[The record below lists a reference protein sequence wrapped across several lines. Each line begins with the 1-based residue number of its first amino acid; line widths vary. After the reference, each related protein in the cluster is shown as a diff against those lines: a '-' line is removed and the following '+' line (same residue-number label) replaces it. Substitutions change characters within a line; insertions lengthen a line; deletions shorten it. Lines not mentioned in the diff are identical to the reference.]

1 MKMRNN
7 IYVMMALVTM
17 LTIGSCREQADH
29 LVSYGQEDHLNFM
42 ESDTCFEGQ
51 FKAVWTA
58 LNCNYGIWD
67 YEAKFGLDWDA
78 VYRKYL
84 PKMQELDKRDKET
97 NPVTDEEFLELYK
110 EIVSPLHD
118 GHFYLQIKNV
128 HTKNYSMIFPAYIR
142 NASRPDFNINWRTNK
157 DYYLTDDAGENK
169 LEEFAS
175 VSVRSSVYVDKE
187 IQEALTEIM
196 SFIQELE
203 AIENRT
209 ALQEYNLACY
219 QEAYQELS
227 DFRIAS
233 QDDFDLDYYNNVL
246 TSMCQQLG
254 ISLSPFDIDPFY
266 LLDANYA
273 AFNDGIAYLGL
284 TGCTLVYYF
293 TGEISGSPC
302 KDYYSSAIKD
312 LWYQWFNK
320 IQDLHKAGRLKGVI
334 IDVRNNA
341 GGNTQ
346 DYQYLLG
353 ALLPEG
359 GHHVASVRTKTG
371 IGRYDYAPL
380 IPRIDIT
387 LSIEHATITEP
398 VVVLA
403 NCNSMSMAEET
414 CLGAKRMENG
424 RVIGT
429 QTWGA
434 MSAIIPDPSYYSSTY
449 GGRVG
454 IEGKTSF
461 YAYIPTFVTVSFDG
475 EIFEGVG
482 VTPDIEAPLDMD
494 LYNTTGRDSQLE
506 RALQYIRTGN

>member
-7 IYVMMALVTM
+7 IYVIMALVTM

-97 NPVTDEEFLELYK
+97 NPVTDEELRKLYG
-110 EIVSPLHD
+110 EIVGPLHD
-118 GHFYLQIKNV
+118 GHFMLQVKNL
-128 HTKNYSMIFPAYIR
+128 HTNNYSEINPSEIR
-142 NASRPDFNINWRTNK
+142 NASRPDYDIKEVPRS
-157 DYYLTDDAGENK
+157 DYYYTDAAGENMFEDY
-169 LEEFAS
+169 LG
-175 VSVRSSVYVDKE
+175 VSVHPARYAQKE
-187 IQEALTEIM
+187 IDKALTKIM
-196 SFIQELE
+196 SSIEELE

-209 ALQEYNLACY
+209 ARQDYLLDCY
-219 QEAYQELS
+219 HEAYQDLS
-227 DFRIAS
+227 NFRITTVEG
-233 QDDFDLDYYNNVL
+233 LDYYNNIL
-246 TSMCQQLG
+246 TTKYQNLD
-254 ISLSPFDIDPFY
+254 ITLNPFDIDLSY
-266 LLDANYA
+266 LLDFEYA
-273 AFNDGIAYLGL
+273 TFNDGIVYLRLSSFCLSPYLG
-284 TGCTLVYYF
+284 GAV
-293 TGEISGSPC
+293 SGSPC
-302 KDYYSSAIKD
+302 SDYYFWAVCEIWS
-312 LWYQWFNK
+312 QWFDK
-320 IQDLHKAGRLKGVI
+320 IQDFHNSGRLKGVI
-334 IDVRNNA
+334 IDVRCN
-341 GGNTQ
+341 GGGYTS
-346 DYQYLLG
+346 DYQCVLG

-359 GHHVASVRTKTG
+359 GHHVASLRTKVG

-380 IPRIDIT
+380 IPRIDPT

-403 NCNSMSMAEET
+403 NCHSVSMAEET
-414 CLGAKRMENG
+414 CLGAKQMENG

-434 MSAIIPDPSYYSSTY
+434 MCSLRNDPSAYSFNYAGVT
-449 GGRVG
+449 GV
-454 IEGKTSF
+454 ENTTSF
-461 YAYIPTFVTVSFDG
+461 YAYIPTLVTVSLDG

-494 LYNTTGRDSQLE
+494 LFNTTGRDSQLE